1 MLPRIGGYGRGCKQ
15 RMTPAMK
22 GSLAAVTAMSL
33 ALTGCMSGPTYRAQS
48 ADGLGVPQSWAGAD
62 TGPIS
67 EAELASWWTRFD
79 DPLLNATVEQAIAA
93 NLDIAQAQ
101 ARLRQ
106 AREASVQAGAA
117 LLPSAA
123 ASAGGG
129 RNFTSEGA
137 SSNSLSLGL
146 DASWQLDLFGGGRRG
161 LEAARADE
169 AASGYSL
176 ADVRIA
182 IIAEVVSNY
191 IQLRL
196 AQAQLQVS
204 TANAAFQRDNADIAR
219 WRVQAGLT
227 SSLDEQ
233 QAIAQLAQTEASIP
247 ALETARLNALNR
259 IAVLTGQA
267 PGAATARLQPVAAI
281 PEPPA
286 DIAAGIPADTL
297 RQRPDVR
304 SAERSLAAAT
314 ARVGVAQAQLYPS
327 LGISGNIGT
336 SALTAGGLF
345 DIITGQ
351 LFAQLGQTIFDGGAR
366 RSQVRAQEA
375 AVDGAFAAYR
385 QSVLG
390 GLEDVENALQAAT
403 AADRRTAQL
412 AIAEEAARNSA
423 ILARVQYQS
432 GLTDFQTLLTT
443 EQSLLSA
450 SNSLAG
456 SRADRALAMVQL
468 YNALGGGWQ
477 TLNGN
482 GA

>member
-1 MLPRIGGYGRGCKQ
+1 MPR
-15 RMTPAMK
+15 
-22 GSLAAVTAMSL
+22 SLAAAAIMSL
-33 ALTGCMSGPTYRAQS
+33 ALAGCMSGPAYKASDAQ
-48 ADGLGVPQSWAGAD
+48 DLGVPPAWTAGAA
-62 TGPIS
+62 TPLS
-67 EAELASWWTRFD
+67 EAELANWWTRLN
-79 DPLLNATVEQAIAA
+79 DPLLNATVERAIAA
-93 NLDIAQAQ
+93 NLDIAQAE

-106 AREASVQAGAA
+106 AREDSVQAGAS
-117 LLPSAA
+117 LLPSVG

-129 RNFTSEGA
+129 RNMLSPGA
-137 SSNSLSLGL
+137 DSSSLSLGL

-196 AQAQLQVS
+196 AQDQLQIS
-204 TANAAFQRDNADIAR
+204 TRNAAFQRDNYDIAR
-219 WRVQAGLT
+219 WRVQAGL
-227 SSLDEQ
+227 SGSLDEQ
-233 QAIAQLAQTEASIP
+233 QALAQLAQTEASIP
-247 ALETARLNALNR
+247 AIETARRNALNR

-267 PGAATARLQPVAAI
+267 PGAATAGLEPVQPI

-286 DIAAGIPADTL
+286 GVATGIPADTL

-304 SAERSLAAAT
+304 GAERSLAAAT
-314 ARVGVAQAQLYPS
+314 ARIGVAQAQLYPS

-336 SALTAGGLF
+336 SALSAGGLF

-351 LFAQLGQTIFDGGAR
+351 LFAQLGQVIFDGGAR
-366 RSQVRAQEA
+366 QSQVRAQRA

-385 QSVLG
+385 QTVLG
-390 GLEDVENALQAAT
+390 GLEDVENALTATT
-403 AADRRTAQL
+403 AADRRTEQL
-412 AIAEEAARNSA
+412 KIAEEAARNSA
-423 ILARVQYQS
+423 ILARMQYQS
-432 GLTDFQTLLTT
+432 GLTDFQTLLST

-477 TLNGN
+477 TMNGN
-482 GA
+482 GE